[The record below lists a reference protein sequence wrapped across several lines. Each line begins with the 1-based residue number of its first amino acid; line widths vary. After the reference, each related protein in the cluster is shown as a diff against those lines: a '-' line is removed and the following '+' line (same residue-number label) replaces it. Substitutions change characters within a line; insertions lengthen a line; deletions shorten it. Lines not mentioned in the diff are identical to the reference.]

1 MDVPMALVVAVVV
14 ITAAPFV
21 LLWFVVMLMLAQ
33 WVVEKF
39 CAVMQIKAGVIEWT
53 RTEEGQA
60 WVKGHWATKALA
72 RRSR

>member
-1 MDVPMALVVAVVV
+1 MHVPMLWVVVAAVLVAV
-14 ITAAPFV
+14 PFV
-21 LLWFVVMLMLAQ
+21 LLWLVVMFMLAQ

-53 RTEEGQA
+53 RTKEGQA
-60 WVKGHWATKALA
+60 WVKGHWATKVLA